1 MLGDDPDPKVT
12 IARFGFGEVSDTGE
26 GAMHCAKRL
35 RFRQEG
41 KRRTRLVS
49 EESTKTRG
57 KRGNY
62 ERMQVLKTMTTTS
75 ADAMPMMR

>member
-12 IARFGFGEVSDTGE
+12 VARFGFGEVSDTGE

-41 KRRTRLVS
+41 KQRTRLVLEGS
-49 EESTKTRG
+49 AEARGGAATTRG
-57 KRGNY
+57 CKF
-62 ERMQVLKTMTTTS
+62 
-75 ADAMPMMR
+75 